1 MRYAAAIAIIQLFV
15 RIAVSV
21 ATAGSLLSLGKTDE
35 SAAAIAGLWYFG
47 IESLKNKTDFKS
59 SNYVVGIFVLGKK
72 EIGEDFIK
80 AIISDMKSCIVIDDI
95 GEGLDY
101 ERSAA
106 IIKVLIEKA
115 QTGLV
120 QLIMTTNDEFIM
132 NGVPL
137 EYWSVIE
144 RKPGSAKLHNMANS
158 ADKFKQ
164 FQFIGLNNFDFFT
177 SEFVLQEELDI
188 EEE

>member
-1 MRYAAAIAIIQLFV
+1 MGKYEILEKDV
-15 RIAVSV
+15 YSV
-21 ATAGSLLSLGKTDE
+21 
-35 SAAAIAGLWYFG
+35 F
-47 IESLKNKTDFKS
+47 S
-59 SNYVVGIFVLGKK
+59 SNEWKAENIKTFPTNFVV
-72 EIGEDFIK
+72 
-80 AIISDMKSCIVIDDI
+80 MN
-95 GEGLDY
+95 
-101 ERSAA
+101 
-106 IIKVLIEKA
+106 
-115 QTGLV
+115 
-120 QLIMTTNDEFIM
+120 TTNDEFIM